1 MIRKS
6 WHTFSSSVSNVHVS
20 DLLLIILCVIV
31 SLLCLL
37 AVSLATPPPCY
48 IEMAVP
54 TGEGPVLKGTLT
66 SLLVPHQS
74 VFPFV
79 CVREPEHKFTN
90 GGSPSNSPA
99 SKTRRIDDH
108 GLTSPAVGIML
119 MFTQRAQKNSDRCL
133 DVVKSSSTDWEEVK
147 VPQAI
152 SEGDEV
158 YFKTANVD
166 GPLFAV
172 KRLSPCPG
180 VRILLYVNNN
190 MDEMEK
196 FYTLITGKTP
206 LAYNK
211 IEEGLSYRKFP
222 LSDKLELE
230 LVLHPSLKSHTVKNT
245 ALCFMMNGVN
255 KMCSEIPGGVRNIG
269 EGHWQVKD
277 PQGNAVILYS
287 LLK

>member
-1 MIRKS
+1 MLATNNS
-6 WHTFSSSVSNVHVS
+6 LALFCFL
-20 DLLLIILCVIV
+20 DV
-31 SLLCLL
+31 SLT
-37 AVSLATPPPCY
+37 VPPPCY
-48 IEMAVP
+48 IEIAVP
-54 TGEGPVLKGTLT
+54 NGEGSSLKGTLT
-66 SLLVPHQS
+66 SLLVSHQS

-90 GGSPSNSPA
+90 GGSPTNSPA
-99 SKTRRIDDH
+99 SKTRRIDN
-108 GLTSPAVGIML
+108 GSQTSPAVGMML
-119 MFTQRAQKNSDRCL
+119 MFTQRAQKNSERCL
-133 DVVKSSSTDWEEVK
+133 NVVKSSSTDWEKVK

-158 YFKTANVD
+158 FFKAASID

-172 KRLSPCPG
+172 KKLSPRPG
-180 VRILLYVNNN
+180 VRILLFVNTD

-196 FYTLITGKTP
+196 FYTFITGKTS

-222 LSDKLELE
+222 LSDKLELQ
-230 LVLHPSLKSHTVKNT
+230 LVSHPSLKSHTVKNT
-245 ALCFMMNGVN
+245 ALCFMMDDVN
-255 KMCSEIPGGVRNIG
+255 QMCSEIPGGVRNIG

-277 PQGNAVILYS
+277 PEGNAVILYS